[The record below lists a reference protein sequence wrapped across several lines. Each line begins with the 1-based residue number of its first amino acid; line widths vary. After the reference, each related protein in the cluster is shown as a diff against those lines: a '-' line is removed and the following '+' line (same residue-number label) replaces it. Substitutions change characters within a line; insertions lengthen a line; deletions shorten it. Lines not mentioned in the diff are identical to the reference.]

1 MQPSST
7 LSLRPLA
14 QHTNTAPRAELL
26 LDGQPT
32 GCTVPGA
39 VLEFAVDIAGRH
51 LLFLTDD
58 VPHEEVLSIV
68 LLDAGFQ
75 LLDSATIGRAYHTG
89 LFAHPRL
96 IEPGRVEFEFMGHGT
111 WAVDV
116 WAAPRLRLPFVPDA
130 AGVGR
135 PFGLHRHFIVSFKPG

>member
-1 MQPSST
+1 MQPNPQ
-7 LSLRPLA
+7 LSLRPLPQPA
-14 QHTNTAPRAELL
+14 DAAPRAELL
-26 LDGQPT
+26 RAGHPT

-39 VLEFAVDIAGRH
+39 VLEFAADIGGRH

-58 VPHEEVLSIV
+58 VPCEEVLNIV

-75 LLDSATIGRAYHTG
+75 LLDSASIGRAYHSG

-96 IEPGRVEFEFMGHGT
+96 VEPARVEFEFMGNGT

-116 WAAPRLRLPFVPDA
+116 LAAPRLRLPFMPDA
-130 AGVGR
+130 AGVSR
-135 PFGLHRHFIVSFKPG
+135 PFGLHRHFTVGFRPG

>member
-1 MQPSST
+1 MQPSPQ
-7 LSLRPLA
+7 LSLRPLPQPA
-14 QHTNTAPRAELL
+14 DAAPRAELL
-26 LDGQPT
+26 RDGRPT

-39 VLEFAVDIAGRH
+39 VLEFAVDIGGHH

-58 VPHEEVLSIV
+58 VPYEELLSIV

-75 LLDSATIGRAYHTG
+75 LLDSASIGRAYHSG

-96 IEPGRVEFEFMGHGT
+96 VEPARVEFEFMGNGS

-116 WAAPRLRLPFVPDA
+116 LAAPRLRLPFVPDA
-130 AGVGR
+130 AGVSR
-135 PFGLHRHFIVSFKPG
+135 PFGLHRHFTVSFKPG

>member
-1 MQPSST
+1 MQPKPH
-7 LSLRPLA
+7 LSLRPLPPQA
-14 QHTNTAPRAELL
+14 DTAPRAELL
-26 LDGQPT
+26 RDGRPT

-39 VLEFAVDIAGRH
+39 VLEFAVDIGGRH

-58 VPHEEVLSIV
+58 VPYEEVLGIV

-75 LLDSATIGRAYHTG
+75 LLDSASIGRAYHSG

-96 IEPGRVEFEFMGHGT
+96 VEPARVEFEFMGNGS

-116 WAAPRLRLPFVPDA
+116 LAAPRLRLPFMPDA
-130 AGVGR
+130 AGVSR
-135 PFGLHRHFIVSFKPG
+135 PFGLHRHFTVGFRPG

>member
-1 MQPSST
+1 MHPSAT

-32 GCTVPGA
+32 GCALPGTA
-39 VLEFAVDIAGRH
+39 LELAVDIGGRH

-58 VPHEEVLSIV
+58 VPYEEVLSIA

>member
-1 MQPSST
+1 MQPSPQ
-7 LSLRPLA
+7 LSLRPLP
-14 QHTNTAPRAELL
+14 QHADTAPRAELL
-26 LDGQPT
+26 RDGRPT

-39 VLEFAVDIAGRH
+39 VLEFAVDIGGRH

-58 VPHEEVLSIV
+58 VPYEELLSIV

-75 LLDSATIGRAYHTG
+75 LQDSASIGRAYHSG

-96 IEPGRVEFEFMGHGT
+96 VEPARVEFEFMGRGS

-116 WAAPRLRLPFVPDA
+116 LAAPRLRLPFVPDA
-130 AGVGR
+130 AGVHR

>member
-1 MQPSST
+1 
-7 LSLRPLA
+7 
-14 QHTNTAPRAELL
+14 
-26 LDGQPT
+26 
-32 GCTVPGA
+32 VPGA

-89 LFAHPRL
+89 CLRTRGSSSRGASSSSSWATA
-96 IEPGRVEFEFMGHGT
+96 PGRSMYGRRPA
-111 WAVDV
+111 WA
-116 WAAPRLRLPFVPDA
+116 PFVPDA